1 MMVMNSK
8 KNPLKTLKSNT
19 QYFSKMLLSRFCLIL
34 SITCFSITL
43 LLFDQNTVEAK
54 TAKTNIAAPSQLGAT
69 ILANREEI
77 QNSPFPGSHLPKETL
92 ELIAQG
98 MSLAE
103 QGKFNAADEIFEKA
117 AQISPNSAE
126 VFAIRATAARMARS
140 YQKADQF
147 FARAAELDPYDEEIA
162 YNWGMS
168 KLLGKDIEGAI
179 RLFKK
184 TLEINPKNIMAHN
197 SLGKA
202 YGRKKEYINEEASY
216 RKALA
221 LNPQLAVTNFNLGI
235 VLSLQQKFDQAVP
248 FFQKAIKL
256 DKEFDK
262 PFVQRFLQQYSAV
275 KSIKKGPKLVNPEEK
290 KQAALGKAIDKK
302 SEGSD
307 HKMEGSD
314 AKIFKEYTDISG
326 KILIN
331 GKPIGSNA
339 VVYLETKD
347 KLKVPNQ
354 KTQSITISQNNL
366 QFSPSNS
373 AVQVGSTLTFVN
385 NDREVHNI
393 YSKSLKNQFNL
404 GAMASGA
411 SRSILVKDAGPI
423 ILRCNMHKDMIG
435 TIFVAP
441 NGYFTTTNEKSEY
454 IVQNVKSKEYI
465 MQVWH
470 PQLYPREIDKYT
482 KLVSLNGKD
491 ETIDFKIE
499 SDSKPGEIHDLVDAT
514 DYDLIVDNI
523 EKLLYEAIGDW
534 KNGKKYLPRKKILKA
549 ATFHFEGEGLKG
561 ALAKSFSEKRSHKLE
576 KAIDDIRKKIS
587 GYSKEKVTEE
597 SLKTDTKRVVA
608 QLRNNVLEL
617 KARIKPGKK

>member
-1 MMVMNSK
+1 MNFKNNPVKISK
-8 KNPLKTLKSNT
+8 LNIR
-19 QYFSKMLLSRFCLIL
+19 YFSNMISSRFCLIL
-34 SITCFSITL
+34 SVAAFTFTISLFSKS
-43 LLFDQNTVEAK
+43 TVEAK
-54 TAKTNIAAPSQLGAT
+54 NARINAATSSQSLDDPI
-69 ILANREEI
+69 ILANREDI
-77 QNSPFPGSHLPKETL
+77 QNNPFPGSHLPRETL

-103 QGKFNAADEIFEKA
+103 RGEFNAADEIFERA

-126 VFAIRATAARMARS
+126 VFAIRATAARMS
-140 YQKADQF
+140 KNFQKADQY

-168 KLLGKDIEGAI
+168 RLLGKDTDGAI

-202 YGRKKEYINEEASY
+202 YGRKKEYIKEEASY
-216 RKALA
+216 RKALG

-248 FFQKAIKL
+248 FFKKAIKL

-290 KQAALGKAIDKK
+290 KQAALGKAIDQRP
-302 SEGSD
+302 EGSD

-331 GKPIGSNA
+331 GQPIGPNA
-339 VVYLETKD
+339 IVYLETKD

-354 KTQSITISQNNL
+354 TIQSITISQNNL

-373 AVQVGSTLTFVN
+373 AVQVGSTLTFAN
-385 NDREVHNI
+385 NDREIHNI

-411 SRSILVKDAGPI
+411 SRSILVQDAGPI
-423 ILRCNMHKDMIG
+423 VLRCNMHKDMIG
-435 TIFVAP
+435 TVFVAP

-454 IVQNVKSKEYI
+454 LIQQVKSKEYI

-470 PQLYPREIDKYT
+470 PRLYPREIDKYT

-491 ETIDFKIE
+491 EVIDFKMD

-523 EKLLYEAIGDW
+523 ERLLYEAIGDW
-534 KNGKKYLPRKKILKA
+534 KKGKKYLPRRKILKA
-549 ATFHFEGEGLKG
+549 ATFHFQGEGLKG
-561 ALAKSFSEKRSHKLE
+561 ALSKSFSEKRSAKLE

-587 GYSKEKVTEE
+587 GYSKEKVTEN

-617 KARIKPGKK
+617 KARIKPGGK

>member
-1 MMVMNSK
+1 MNSK
-8 KNPLKTLKSNT
+8 KKFIATPKLNVQRSPNT
-19 QYFSKMLLSRFCLIL
+19 FFFRLRPILTVIAFVFTVSLFSGNI
-34 SITCFSITL
+34 
-43 LLFDQNTVEAK
+43 VEAK
-54 TAKTNIAAPSQLGAT
+54 KTSGNNHNAVPSQFLDAS
-69 ILANREEI
+69 ILANRADI
-77 QNSPFPGSHLPKETL
+77 QNNPFPGSHLPRETL

-98 MSLAE
+98 MALAE
-103 QGKFNAADEIFEKA
+103 QGKFNAADEIFGKA

-126 VFAIRATAARMARS
+126 VFAIRATAARMARN
-140 YQKADQF
+140 YQRADQF
-147 FARAAELDPYDEEIA
+147 FARAAELDPYDEEIV

-168 KLLGKDIEGAI
+168 KLLGKDPDGAI

-184 TLEINPKNIMAHN
+184 TIELNPKNIMAYN

-202 YGRKKEYINEEASY
+202 YGRKKEFAYEEASY
-216 RKALA
+216 RKALE

-235 VLSLQQKFDQAVP
+235 VLSLQKKFDQAVP

-275 KSIKKGPKLVNPEEK
+275 KSIQKGPKLVNPAEK
-290 KQAALGKAIDKK
+290 QKQANATNDKK
-302 SEGSD
+302 TEGSD
-307 HKMEGSD
+307 HEMEGSG

-326 KILIN
+326 EILVN
-331 GKPIGSNA
+331 GKPIGPNA
-339 VVYLETKD
+339 IVYLETKD
-347 KLKVPNQ
+347 KLKVPGQ

-366 QFSPSNS
+366 QFSPPNS

-404 GAMASGA
+404 GAMASGT

-423 ILRCNMHKDMIG
+423 VLRCNMHKDMIG
-435 TIFVAP
+435 TVFVAP

-454 IVQNVKSKEYI
+454 LIRKVKSKEYI

-470 PQLYPREIDKYT
+470 PRLYPREIDKHT

-523 EKLLYEAIGDW
+523 EKLLYEAISDW
-534 KNGKKYLPRKKILKA
+534 KKGKKYLPRKKILKA

-561 ALAKSFSEKRSHKLE
+561 ALAKSFSEKRSAKLE

-587 GYSKEKVTEE
+587 GFSKEKVTEE
-597 SLKTDTKRVVA
+597 SLKTDAKRVVA

-617 KARIKPGKK
+617 KARIKPGKN